1 VNVNHNA
8 IYTECFVDEVAHALG
23 QDPLAFRLKYLKPKH
38 AAVLKAAAE
47 KAGWGS
53 PAPQGVFRGL
63 AQYMSHGSYVAAC
76 AEVSVSPQGVLK
88 IHRIVAATDPGY
100 AVNPAQIERQVA
112 GSFVFGLSALL
123 YGEITVKDGA
133 IEQTNFDTYNSL
145 RIHEMPPVEVV
156 IMPSGGFW
164 GGVGEPTVS
173 VAGPCGAQ
181 RDLRRDRPAAALGP
195 ADARRHQDRVRSRCH
210 DGHDDWSGGQ

>member
-1 VNVNHNA
+1 
-8 IYTECFVDEVAHALG
+8 
-23 QDPLAFRLKYLKPKH
+23 
-38 AAVLKAAAE
+38 
-47 KAGWGS
+47 
-53 PAPQGVFRGL
+53 
-63 AQYMSHGSYVAAC
+63 MSHGSYVAAC

-88 IHRIVAATDPGY
+88 MRRIVAATDPGY

-145 RIHEMPPVEVV
+145 RIREMPPVEVV

-173 VAGPCGAQ
+173 VAAPAVLNAIFAATG
-181 RDLRRDRPAAALGP
+181 RRLRSVPLMHEGIRTA
-195 ADARRHQDRVRSRCH
+195 
-210 DGHDDWSGGQ
+210 

>member
-1 VNVNHNA
+1 
-8 IYTECFVDEVAHALG
+8 
-23 QDPLAFRLKYLKPKH
+23 
-38 AAVLKAAAE
+38 
-47 KAGWGS
+47 
-53 PAPQGVFRGL
+53 
-63 AQYMSHGSYVAAC
+63 MSHGSYVAAC

-145 RIHEMPPVEVV
+145 RIREMPPVEVV

-173 VAGPCGAQ
+173 VAAPAVLNAIFAATG
-181 RDLRRDRPAAALGP
+181 RRLRSVPLMHEGIRTA
-195 ADARRHQDRVRSRCH
+195 
-210 DGHDDWSGGQ
+210 